1 MKKIKKKKTWAEYE
15 CIDQYNKDL
24 SNPYSSINTALKIT
38 PNELSLC
45 PLLCKQVKTLVFSTA
60 KCKMSAVARRILR
73 ICSFCAC
80 GVREKKTRSQAMARG
95 RDREWQQSGKGR
107 GYRSAGC
114 GTGRHP
120 LWCTPPIS
128 TTIHQIP
135 KRSSLR
141 ENFAVIE
148 IGGTTGI

>member
-80 GVREKKTRSQAMARG
+80 GVREKKHDHRPWLVGGIGNGSRA
-95 RDREWQQSGKGR
+95 GK
-107 GYRSAGC
+107 A
-114 GTGRHP
+114 
-120 LWCTPPIS
+120 
-128 TTIHQIP
+128 
-135 KRSSLR
+135 
-141 ENFAVIE
+141 AVIDRQAVE
-148 IGGTTGI
+148 RGDTHCGARHQFLPPSTKYRNAAAFEKTSL